1 VGGEPHDPRTGVH
14 RNRERHR
21 GGRDSARARGE
32 RPAARPSDAEGARHD
47 RDGVDAHGAVDLG
60 ARRAAL
66 GDAADALHRGRP
78 GIYFRTPK
86 SLVALGLSLR
96 LVARRPGSREH
107 DLASV
112 VYLAAGLAFRFA
124 WVYAGR
130 TSATDDAAVA
140 AMGRGRRVLQDA
152 QTERREARASSS
164 WRSPLPLPDVVRR
177 GYGEAIRLISLGV
190 ERRLRRLRRRSP

>member
-1 VGGEPHDPRTGVH
+1 MFIG
-14 RNRERHR
+14 ERH
-21 GGRDSARARGE
+21 
-32 RPAARPSDAEGARHD
+32 
-47 RDGVDAHGAVDLG
+47 
-60 ARRAAL
+60 L

-78 GIYFRTPK
+78 GIYFRTAK

-96 LVARRPGSREH
+96 LVARRTGSREH

-140 AMGRGRRVLQDA
+140 AMGRGRRSLQVDQA
-152 QTERREARASSS
+152 QPQQARASST

-177 GYGEAIRLISLGV
+177 GYGEAVRLTSLAV
-190 ERRLRRLRRRSP
+190 ERRLRPLRRRSP